1 MAICGQLFTTCENTR
16 YVHVVIVLSFCFMSC
31 RCENSMCQKGECV
44 ASHIPATG
52 GVYCSCTECYKGE
65 KCDQPP
71 ESSFLV
77 ITDREKKTG
86 TRLAQLNEEV
96 TIDCLASGCP
106 SYQWY
111 KDDELVMGT
120 MWNLPFYYIPEA
132 SPSDR
137 GLYKCVASNETATD
151 ELEIVLGETF
161 CLHGF
166 HLIFQYTGVYEY
178 IAQLSLESS
187 ETFPEEVDK

>member
-1 MAICGQLFTTCENTR
+1 
-16 YVHVVIVLSFCFMSC
+16 
-31 RCENSMCQKGECV
+31 MCQKGECV

-52 GVYCSCTECYKGE
+52 GIYCSCTECYKGE
-65 KCDQPP
+65 KCDQLP

-77 ITDREKKTG
+77 ITNKEKNIG

-120 MWNLPFYYIPEA
+120 MGNLPYYYIPEA

-137 GLYKCVASNETATD
+137 GHYKCVASNETATD
-151 ELEIVLGETF
+151 ELETVLDIPGETF
-161 CLHGF
+161 CTDSI
-166 HLIFQYTGVYEY
+166 LIFQYTGVYEY

-187 ETFPEEVDK
+187 FDSETFPEEVDKYQITIYIIAICFSLLAVHLMALLK